1 MARGTCVRS
10 IYRLF
15 SPGHS
20 LGVMRLVLV
29 SVLVVAFA
37 AVPMQAQQT
46 TAPHPGAGDSAQRMP
61 GSAAGVVLPPEP
73 TEHVASGDSAA
84 RAARALVYVARG
96 EAAQRAGMRD
106 TARVAYE
113 RALDEDYRCTD
124 AVVDLARIMVEDG
137 DGLHAQSLLAT
148 ALRRDP
154 TNPKLLHFSARR
166 IGAPPDSTS
175 Q

>member
-1 MARGTCVRS
+1 MQ
-10 IYRLF
+10 L
-15 SPGHS
+15 
-20 LGVMRLVLV
+20 MLVG
-29 SVLVVAFA
+29 LVVAACA

-46 TAPHPGAGDSAQRMP
+46 AAPRPGPGDSAQRMRLST
-61 GSAAGVVLPPEP
+61 GGVVLPPAP
-73 TEHVASGDSAA
+73 TEHVGTGDSAA

-96 EAAQRAGMRD
+96 EAALRAGMRD

-113 RALDEDYRCTD
+113 KALDEDYRCSD
-124 AVVDLARIMVEDG
+124 AVVDLARMMVEDG

-166 IGAPPDSTS
+166 TGAPPDSSS
-175 Q
+175 QQ

>member
-1 MARGTCVRS
+1 VRR

-20 LGVMRLVLV
+20 LTVMRLMLAGVLV
-29 SVLVVAFA
+29 AVCA
-37 AVPMQAQQT
+37 AVPVQAQQAA
-46 TAPHPGAGDSAQRMP
+46 TAGPGVGDSAQRMARP
-61 GSAAGVVLPPEP
+61 TGGVVLPPEP

-113 RALDEDYRCTD
+113 KALDEDYRCSD
-124 AVVDLARIMVEDG
+124 AVVDLARMMVEDG
-137 DGLHAQSLLAT
+137 DGRRAQSLLAT

-166 IGAPPDSTS
+166 MGAPPDSSS

>member
-1 MARGTCVRS
+1 MVAPPVRERCVRR
-10 IYRLF
+10 IFRLF

-20 LGVMRLVLV
+20 LSVMRLMLAGL
-29 SVLVVAFA
+29 LVVACA

-46 TAPHPGAGDSAQRMP
+46 AVPRPSAGDSARTP
-61 GSAAGVVLPPEP
+61 RPALPPEP
-73 TEHVASGDSAA
+73 TGHVASGDSAT

-96 EAAQRAGMRD
+96 DAAQRAGMRD

-113 RALDEDYRCTD
+113 KALDEDYRCSD
-124 AVVDLARIMVEDG
+124 AVVGLARIMVEDG
-137 DGLHAQSLLAT
+137 DGARAQNLLAT

-166 IGAPPDSTS
+166 IGAPADSSTR
-175 Q
+175 

>member
-1 MARGTCVRS
+1 VRR

-20 LGVMRLVLV
+20 LTVMRLMLAGVLV
-29 SVLVVAFA
+29 AVCA
-37 AVPMQAQQT
+37 AVPVQAQQAA
-46 TAPHPGAGDSAQRMP
+46 TAGPGVGDSARRMARP
-61 GSAAGVVLPPEP
+61 TGGVVLPPEP

-113 RALDEDYRCTD
+113 KALDEDYRCSD
-124 AVVDLARIMVEDG
+124 AVVDLARMMVEDG
-137 DGLHAQSLLAT
+137 DGRRAQSLLAT

-166 IGAPPDSTS
+166 MGAPPDSSS

>member
-1 MARGTCVRS
+1 MRPMLV
-10 IYRLF
+10 
-15 SPGHS
+15 
-20 LGVMRLVLV
+20 GVL
-29 SVLVVAFA
+29 AAACA

-46 TAPHPGAGDSAQRMP
+46 AAPHPGAADSAQGRP
-61 GSAAGVVLPPEP
+61 HPTSGVVLPPEP

-113 RALDEDYRCTD
+113 KALDEDYRCSD
-124 AVVDLARIMVEDG
+124 AVVDLARMMVEDG
-137 DGLHAQSLLAT
+137 DGRRAQSLLAT

-166 IGAPPDSTS
+166 IGAPPDSSS